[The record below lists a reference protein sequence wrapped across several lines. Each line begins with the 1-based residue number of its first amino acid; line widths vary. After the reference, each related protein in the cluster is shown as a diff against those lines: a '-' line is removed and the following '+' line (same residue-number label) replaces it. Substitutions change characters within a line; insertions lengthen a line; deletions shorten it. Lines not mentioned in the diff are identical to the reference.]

1 MQQVTAFLFG
11 HWTAILLYLSIGTAL
26 VRGFDALAQ
35 KFPKLA
41 PAASVVD
48 ALFHDV
54 FEILGALA
62 SMFGLRWPPSS
73 GGTAAKVAIVCLLAF
88 LGCGIPAKT
97 VVRDVCTVIDSGN
110 PAIGALCLTAEEI
123 ASLFGHVRAAR
134 AFRASHPGVSPG
146 HAVDVCEGSVS
157 K

>member
-1 MQQVTAFLFG
+1 MLTTY
-11 HWTAILLYLSIGTAL
+11 WPAILIYLGVGTAL
-26 VRGFDALAQ
+26 VRGFDVLAQ

-41 PAASVVD
+41 PAAAVVD

-73 GGTAAKVAIVCLLAF
+73 GGTAAKVALVCLLAF
-88 LGCGIPAKT
+88 IGCGMPAKT
-97 VVRDVCTVIDSGN
+97 VVQEACTVLDSGN
-110 PAIGALCLTAEEI
+110 PAIGALCLTAEEV

-134 AFRASHPGVSPG
+134 AFRATHAAAAPGG
-146 HAVDVCEGSVS
+146 KVDVCVGEVAP
-157 K
+157 